1 GDETKWEIPYH
12 LRGSQPPLLPPAH
25 LRRRLLP
32 LTRRLPPG
40 SYVGPNTS
48 HGHKA
53 LPHHARPLE
62 DVTRMF
68 VPGEQLR
75 VNIERDR
82 RLEEGTAAQ
91 VLVGCRIISPNWWR
105 SWSSTDPARR
115 KRTCDD
121 VQLGSWKREATRRT
135 NNHGKL
141 KLGSYKAYDR
151 EIKAGACLRI
161 TKRRGWSI
169 AQLQWN
175 MHSSTW

>member
-1 GDETKWEIPYH
+1 MMTYNTPM
-12 LRGSQPPLLPPAH
+12 SLLS
-25 LRRRLLP
+25 
-32 LTRRLPPG
+32 LT
-40 SYVGPNTS
+40 
-48 HGHKA
+48 
-53 LPHHARPLE
+53 E
-62 DVTRMF
+62 DVTRTF

-115 KRTCDD
+115 KGTCDDVQLGSWKREATRRTNWWRSWSSTDPARRKGTCDD

-141 KLGSYKAYDR
+141 KLGSYEAYDR

-175 MHSSTW
+175 MYSSTW